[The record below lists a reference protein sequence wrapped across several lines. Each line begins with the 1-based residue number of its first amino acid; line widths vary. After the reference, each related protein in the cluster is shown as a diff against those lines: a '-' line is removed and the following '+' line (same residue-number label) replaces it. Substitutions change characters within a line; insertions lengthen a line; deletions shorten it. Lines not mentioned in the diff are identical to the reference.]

1 MSEQQSSIAQDL
13 EHLFKKTTEA
23 NKLFLTESAK
33 FVKQVSSSKIKG
45 EELFTTQKQLFK
57 DAVNLFVKLN
67 IQHTSNLIDLGV
79 AITKRLNQNVTVKE
93 DDQHEDFPDD
103 SKPAFV
109 LNVSGVPGATVTT
122 QFLLDSNKE
131 EPIVCNLKQTEY
143 TLETDRSVK
152 RIFETT
158 FTPQSFEILHGQSQK
173 VDINI
178 TIPTDAAE
186 GVYLS
191 NIQVDGFEHTFFS
204 LYVTVTTPNDSTN
217 KPKNESVLS
226 KRTKK

>member
-23 NKLFLTESAK
+23 NKLFLTESTK
-33 FVKQVSSSKIKG
+33 FVKKISSSKVKG
-45 EELFTTQKQLFK
+45 EELFATQKQLFK

-79 AITKRLNQNVTVKE
+79 AITKRLNQNVAVKE
-93 DDQHEDFPDD
+93 EDQQEDFPGD

-109 LNVSGVPGATVTT
+109 LNVSGIPGATVTT

-143 TLETDRSVK
+143 TLETDPSVK
-152 RIFETT
+152 RVFETT

-191 NIQVDGFEHTFFS
+191 NMQVDGFEHTFFS
-204 LYVTVTTPNDSTN
+204 LYVTVITPNESTN